1 MTQQAGACRTGVYTL
16 PARQTRAVNLA
27 GQAGVFPRRAGR
39 HHGCRAREW
48 IMSKK
53 KEGTVLSLDTEK
65 EKALSNALSGI
76 ARSFGEG
83 AIMRMSEQSRKNIDV
98 IPTGSLAVDVALGIG
113 GLPRGRIVEIYGP
126 ESSGKTTLALHAIA
140 NAQKLG
146 GVAVLIDA
154 EHAFDPQYGRK
165 LGIDMDRLYVSQPDY
180 GEQALDIAES
190 LIHSN
195 AVDII
200 VVDSVAALVPK
211 AELEGEMG
219 DQQMGLLARMMS
231 KAMRKLTAACNRS
244 RTCLVMINQVRE
256 KIGVMFGNPE
266 TTTGGRALKFF
277 ASQRIEVRRTTQ
289 IKEGEESIG
298 VGAKITV
305 VKNKLAPPF
314 KRCEVEIYF
323 GRGISYLNDLMTF
336 GLELGLI
343 QRSGNWHTY
352 GDVKLGNGKTNALEF
367 LRDKANID
375 LFKKLET
382 EVKAA
387 LFAPAEEAAATEAA

>member
-1 MTQQAGACRTGVYTL
+1 M
-16 PARQTRAVNLA
+16 ARKNEDKQV
-27 GQAGVFPRRAGR
+27 
-39 HHGCRAREW
+39 
-48 IMSKK
+48 IS
-53 KEGTVLSLDTEK
+53 LSAEK
-65 EKALSNALSGI
+65 DKALQSALSGI
-76 ARSFGEG
+76 TRSFGEG
-83 AIMRMSEQSRKNIDV
+83 AIMRMSEQSRKSIDV
-98 IPTGSLAVDVALGIG
+98 IPTGSLAVDVALGVG

-140 NAQKLG
+140 QAQKLG
-146 GVAVLIDA
+146 GTAVLIDA

-165 LGIDMDRLYVSQPDY
+165 LGIDMDRLWVSQPDY

-219 DQQMGLLARMMS
+219 DNQMGLLARMMS
-231 KAMRKLTAACNRS
+231 KAMRKLTAASNKS

-277 ASQRIEVRRTTQ
+277 ASQRIEVRRTQQ

-298 VGAKITV
+298 VGARVTV

-323 GRGISYLNDLMTF
+323 GKGISYLNDLLTF
-336 GLELGLI
+336 AVQLGI
-343 QRSGNWHTY
+343 IEKSGNWHSY
-352 GDVKLGNGKTNALEF
+352 GELKLGNGKNNALEF

-375 LFKKLET
+375 LFKTLET
-382 EVKAA
+382 QVKAA
-387 LFAPAEEAAATEAA
+387 LFPPEELPQVEAA